1 VIASILLYLR
11 AYEAINLMNGLGGY
25 RIWIDD
31 NIEDYY
37 EDSEKSQ
44 KIRQQETAQWEL
56 ILRGASIFK
65 TRKLRG
71 I

>member
-1 VIASILLYLR
+1 
-11 AYEAINLMNGLGGY
+11 MNGLGGY